1 MVTTITFESDFGVR
15 LASLLSLLLLLGLL
29 WYKSKDIDR
38 TKSYYHLFS
47 FLIFRYMTLVY
58 LVSTPFLFLLLHYSI
73 SFEIFVYFIAS
84 TYLIGFVLGFGLL
97 LLYAKQ
103 KITSFVSKENN
114 DVYRERKKY
123 SRQNG

>member
-15 LASLLSLLLLLGLL
+15 LASLLFLLLLLGLL

-84 TYLIGFVLGFGLL
+84 TYLIGFLLGFGLL